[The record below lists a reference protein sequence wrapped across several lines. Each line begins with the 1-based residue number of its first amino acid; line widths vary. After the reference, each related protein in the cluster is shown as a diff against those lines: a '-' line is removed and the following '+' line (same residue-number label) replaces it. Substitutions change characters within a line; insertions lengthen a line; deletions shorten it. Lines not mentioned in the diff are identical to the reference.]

1 VSADAAAEACLPV
14 VGRWTDAA
22 HRGLAD
28 PALHAAARAC
38 LAAAAD
44 RVPDDLRAT
53 VHALAELVEAGRS
66 PGDAVLTTAR
76 ASGPEAALLAAAT
89 GEDPA

>member
-1 VSADAAAEACLPV
+1 LPV

-22 HRGLAD
+22 RHGLAD
-28 PALHAAARAC
+28 PQLHAAARAC

-44 RVPDDLRAT
+44 RVPTALRPE
-53 VHALAELVEAGRS
+53 VHALAELVAAGRS

-76 ASGPEAALLAAAT
+76 TSGPEAALLAAVQEEQA
-89 GEDPA
+89 